1 MLSMSANVAIVY
13 SGADLREVAEAFGEA
28 AEDLSANV
36 RLLRIPGGDSADRS
50 GDHPDAT
57 FADLEWADGIAFGT
71 PVGAGRPSPALID
84 FIERTEPLWRSAKL
98 SDKVVSAFTDEPEH
112 FAPDAVVHPIY
123 DALYRWGAVIVGPRA
138 SELAFDAQ
146 PRPED
151 PVTKGA
157 LSGPRLRTAHYR
169 GRRLTALAGVLA
181 AERARRMRLEL

>member
-1 MLSMSANVAIVY
+1 MLPMSANVAILY

-28 AEDLSANV
+28 AEDLSASV
-36 RLLRIPGGDSADRS
+36 RLLRVPGGDRGQSS
-50 GDHPDAT
+50 GDPPEAT

-71 PVGAGRPSPALID
+71 PVGAGHPSPALID
-84 FIERTEPLWRSAKL
+84 FIERTEPLWSSAKL
-98 SDKVVSAFTDEPEH
+98 FDKVVSVFTDEPEH
-112 FAPDAVVHPIY
+112 FAPDPVVHPIY
-123 DALYRWGAVIVGPRA
+123 EALYQWGAVIVGPRGF
-138 SELAFDAQ
+138 ELAFDAQ
-146 PRPED
+146 PRPKD